1 MSKTRSNQDQI
12 CQMSTKSS
20 KICSNRRQIG
30 KLSTK
35 SSKMCS
41 NQRQIGKLSTKSS
54 KMCSNRR
61 QIGKLST
68 KSSKM
73 CSNQSQIC
81 QIRVMVQKTVGGN
94 KQKMNSLFPELFI
107 FCLVADGFVY
117 GRLQCHVDDY
127 SFILFSLLKCR
138 YHLTK
143 AC

>member
-1 MSKTRSNQDQI
+1 MSKTRSNQGQI

-41 NQRQIGKLSTKSS
+41 NQS
-54 KMCSNRR
+54 K
-61 QIGKLST
+61 
-68 KSSKM
+68 
-73 CSNQSQIC
+73 IC

-107 FCLVADGFVY
+107 FCLVADGFAY
-117 GRLQCHVDDY
+117 GRLRCLADGY
-127 SFILFSLLKCR
+127 SFFFFSLLKCR

-143 AC
+143 ACWCSKDNPLCILRLSFKCPNNDSNALLVLGISG

>member
-1 MSKTRSNQDQI
+1 MSKTRSIQRQI
-12 CQMSTKSS
+12 CQM
-20 KICSNRRQIG
+20 
-30 KLSTK
+30 
-35 SSKMCS
+35 
-41 NQRQIGKLSTKSS
+41 STKSS

-107 FCLVADGFVY
+107 FCLVADGFAY
-117 GRLQCHVDDY
+117 GRLRCHVDDY
-127 SFILFSLLKCR
+127 SFILFSLFKCR

-143 AC
+143 ACLHGHDCMSSGKIPQKALLCSPPVKFFAGKEQA